1 MTSTG
6 IRGDAEKL
14 DEQPGSRN
22 ILVSLKTR
30 NFLVNAGLAFSQTQF
45 WQWIAHAQGL
55 DVTAL
60 LFRGEV
66 VGAAIGFYS
75 SNEHAYLTHVTAAHR
90 DLRAGV
96 GVGLFL
102 RKQQL
107 RLLMQR
113 VDSTRGPLEVVSL
126 SANPNAD
133 SRGAVSFQRNVL
145 EKLGFQELQDA
156 LPIIQRI
163 AQANP
168 GLELDRMLQQDVS
181 PLRCRQVATASGS
194 E

>member
-1 MTSTG
+1 M
-6 IRGDAEKL
+6 
-14 DEQPGSRN
+14 
-22 ILVSLKTR
+22 
-30 NFLVNAGLAFSQTQF
+30 
-45 WQWIAHAQGL
+45 
-55 DVTAL
+55 AL
-60 LFRGEV
+60 LL
-66 VGAAIGFYS
+66 ASTDS
-75 SNEHAYLTHVTAAHR
+75 STEHAYLTHVTAAHR

-96 GVGLFL
+96 GIGLFL
-102 RKQQL
+102 RKLQL

-156 LPIIQRI
+156 LPVIQRI

-181 PLRCRQVATASGS
+181 PLRFRQVATASGS